1 MILGESNQLSL
12 GVSLNDE
19 ATFDNFYAPE
29 DSNVVQIIEVLKQQ
43 TEQQGEL
50 SVFLWGK
57 PGCGLTH
64 LLQASCQFANEQ
76 GVYAQ
81 YIPLQELVGFAPES
95 LFEGLEV
102 QDLICLDGLH
112 TVIGNPLWDEALF
125 ILFNQMR
132 DAGKRL
138 LFAATQNPNELTSS
152 LPDLTS
158 RLNWSM
164 IFHLDELND
173 QQKQAAL
180 QHRAKARGMA
190 MTDEVAQYIINHA
203 PRDMNDLFYLLN
215 RLDELSLVEQRKL
228 TIPFVKEVIK

>member
-1 MILGESNQLSL
+1 MSLGKSNQLSL

-29 DSNVVQIIEVLKQQ
+29 KSNVGQVVNVLKKQIEVD
-43 TEQQGEL
+43 GEL
-50 SVFLWGK
+50 AVYLWGK

-64 LLQASCQFANEQ
+64 LLQASCQYANDS
-76 GVYAQ
+76 GIYAQ
-81 YIPLQELVGFAPES
+81 YIPLQDLAGFAPES

-102 QDLICLDGLH
+102 QDLICLDGLDA
-112 TVIGNPLWDEALF
+112 VAGNPLWDEALF
-125 ILFNQMR
+125 VLFNQMR

-138 LFAATQNPNELTSS
+138 VFGATQKPNDLPIS
-152 LPDLTS
+152 LADLRS
-158 RLNWSM
+158 RLNWSV

-173 QQKQAAL
+173 LDKQAAL
-180 QHRAKARGMA
+180 QHRAKARGME

-203 PRDMNDLFYLLN
+203 SRDMNELFYLLN
-215 RLDELSLVEQRKL
+215 RLDEYSLIEQRKL

>member
-1 MILGESNQLSL
+1 MGLGKSNQLSL

-19 ATFDNFYAPE
+19 ATFDNYYAPISSSAPQVI
-29 DSNVVQIIEVLKQQ
+29 DVLKQQ
-43 TEQQGEL
+43 IEPEGEL
-50 SVFLWGK
+50 SIYLWGK

-64 LLQASCQFANEQ
+64 LLQASCQYANEK
-76 GVYAQ
+76 GTYAQ
-81 YIPLQELVGFAPES
+81 YIPLQDLVGFAPES

-112 TVIGNPLWDEALF
+112 TVAGNPLWDEALF
-125 ILFNQMR
+125 VLFNQMR

-138 LFAATQNPNELTSS
+138 VFGATLNPNELSSS
-152 LPDLTS
+152 LPDLQS
-158 RLNWSM
+158 RLNWSVV
-164 IFHLDELND
+164 FHLEELND
-173 QQKQAAL
+173 ADKQAAL
-180 QHRAKARGMA
+180 QHRAKARGME
-190 MTDEVAQYIINHA
+190 MTDDVAQYIISHA